1 MNFSI
6 LPQKKKRLK
15 ALSEASKELNHKVF
29 LVDDDEAILVAS
41 FAFRYNAEDFV
52 EYMATVSKAVYTVVY
67 QPLVFAPEPDKHKG
81 AFSGFLGFLFNNS
94 KRFAEAA
101 DPEPED
107 DKVDPVSEG
116 QEQVKVIE
124 SEIIQVGEK

>member
-67 QPLVFAPEPDKHKG
+67 QPLVPAPEPDKHKG
-81 AFSGFLGFLFNNS
+81 AFSGFFSFLLNKS
-94 KRFAEAA
+94 KFEAVEAA
-101 DPEPED
+101 DPEPE
-107 DKVDPVSEG
+107 VDELIPESEG
-116 QEQVKVIE
+116 QDNAAP
-124 SEIIQVGEK
+124 

>member
-41 FAFRYNAEDFV
+41 FAFRYNADDFV

-67 QPLVFAPEPDKHKG
+67 QPLVLAPEPDKHKG
-81 AFSGFLGFLFNNS
+81 AFSGFLGFLLNKS
-94 KRFAEAA
+94 KFGSVEAA
-101 DPEPED
+101 DHEPEDDNADPDPED
-107 DKVDPVSEG
+107 DKVDPGSEG
-116 QEQVKVIE
+116 QDNTAP
-124 SEIIQVGEK
+124 

>member
-41 FAFRYNAEDFV
+41 FAFKYNAEDFV
-52 EYMATVSKAVYTVVY
+52 DYMATVSKAAYTVVY
-67 QPLVFAPEPDKHKG
+67 QPIPAPDPDEHKGIFFKLLGFLLNKSKEPDKT
-81 AFSGFLGFLFNNS
+81 S
-94 KRFAEAA
+94 
-101 DPEPED
+101 EPEINEEI
-107 DKVDPVSEG
+107 P
-116 QEQVKVIE
+116 E
-124 SEIIQVGEK
+124 SCIQGDEN